1 VSRATKPATRSTSP
15 AARLDPAARREQLV
29 VAAASLFEAHDPT
42 LVTFEAVA
50 DAAGVSRSLV
60 YAYFGDRGGLFAA
73 VYLRNLERLDAEL
86 GRAIDAQLSDETRLR
101 RIVRCYLEFAR
112 DNEGA
117 WQVIAAAGALAHPAV
132 RGARRDRIERIA
144 AAWDGTPEAR
154 LVATAVVA
162 LLEAGVHHWYE
173 ERGLGIERAT
183 RLLTDVIWSGLSNA
197 HVVARAAG

>member
-1 VSRATKPATRSTSP
+1 
-15 AARLDPAARREQLV
+15 V
-29 VAAASLFEAHDPT
+29 VAAAALFEAHDPA
-42 LVTFEAVA
+42 LVTFEDVA

-60 YAYFGDRGGLFAA
+60 YAYFGDRGGLLAA

-86 GRAIDAQLSDETRLR
+86 GRAIDAQLADEARLR
-101 RIVRCYLEFAR
+101 RIVRRYLEFAR

-144 AAWDGTPEAR
+144 AAWNSTPEAR

-162 LLEAGVHHWYE
+162 LLEAGVHHWHE

-183 RLLTDVIWSGLSNA
+183 RLLTDVIWSGLSSER
-197 HVVARAAG
+197 VVVHAAG